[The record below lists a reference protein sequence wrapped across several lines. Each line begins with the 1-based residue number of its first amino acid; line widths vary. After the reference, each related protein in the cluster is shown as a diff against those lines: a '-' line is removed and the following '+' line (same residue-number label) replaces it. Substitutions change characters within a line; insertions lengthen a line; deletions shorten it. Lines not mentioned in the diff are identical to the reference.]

1 MSKRSIGFVVAAALA
16 LVAFTA
22 QPGGS
27 APRSSAAQFA
37 LPQSA
42 DLGRLQ
48 AKLDNELAQLHSKLD
63 SRLARLQAQAET
75 KLHRLHE
82 FRAREL
88 DEKLQ
93 RSQEWRAQTEER
105 WAHQQERMA
114 KRMAEQHA
122 RWAEHMHDFEFD
134 ELPQEPMVWMGE
146 EDSGW
151 LGVTIDEVT
160 GEKAKE
166 AKLQAE
172 RGVHVSEVSSDS
184 PAAKAG
190 LKAGDIITEFN
201 GQRVDG
207 AVQFRRLVRE
217 TPAGRTV
224 QLTVWRDGRAQT
236 LSAQLGSGRERIE
249 RTMRVAPRDFDFR
262 IEVPRM
268 EGFSFG
274 SVGRTPTLGI
284 HADDLSGQLGSYFGA
299 PDGEGVLV
307 REVVSGSPAEKAGM
321 KAGDVIVKI
330 EGQRVRSTS
339 EMREKLREKR
349 ESKTVSVGIVRKGA
363 EMSLNVEIEQ
373 PQQRRPARVVS
384 RRTTL

>member
-1 MSKRSIGFVVAAALA
+1 MSKRSIGLVVAAAFA

-22 QPGGS
+22 LPGGS
-27 APRSSAAQFA
+27 MPRSSVTQFG

-42 DLGRLQ
+42 DWGRLQ
-48 AKLDNELAQLHSKLD
+48 AKLDNELARWQTKAEAKLQ
-63 SRLARLQAQAET
+63 RLQE
-75 KLHRLHE
+75 L
-82 FRAREL
+82 RAREL
-88 DEKLQ
+88 DEKL
-93 RSQEWRAQTEER
+93 RRAEEWQERTEKGWEY
-105 WAHQQERMA
+105 QQDRMA
-114 KRMAEQHA
+114 KRMAEEHA
-122 RWAEHMHDFEFD
+122 RWAEHMHEFEFD
-134 ELPQEPMVWMGE
+134 GLEQEPMVWLGE

-160 GEKAKE
+160 SEKAKE

-172 RGVHVSEVSSDS
+172 RGVFVREVSSDS
-184 PAAKAG
+184 PASKAG
-190 LKAGDIITEFN
+190 LKAGDVITEFN
-201 GQRVDG
+201 GQRVEG

-249 RTMRVAPRDFDFR
+249 RSIRIRPDMDFR

-274 SVGRTPTLGI
+274 SMGRTPTLGV
-284 HADDLSGQLGSYFGA
+284 HVDDLSGQLGSYFGA
-299 PDGEGVLV
+299 PDGEGILV

-330 EGQRVRSTS
+330 EGKRVRSTS
-339 EMREKLREKR
+339 EMREQLREKR
-349 ESKTVSVGIVRKGA
+349 ESKTVAVGILRKGA

-373 PQQRRPARVVS
+373 PQTRRPARVIS
-384 RRTTL
+384 RRTSL